1 MTDTDSI
8 YSTGSTGSHE
18 TGSTGSTGSEIQ
30 ETAQQFS
37 IINSILESIQSTVM
51 SLISTG
57 YDRQDEKLI
66 QWIRDQPLTTS
77 TTPITHILSQYK

>member
-1 MTDTDSI
+1 MSDTDSI
-8 YSTGSTGSHE
+8 CSQETGSTGSHE
-18 TGSTGSTGSEIQ
+18 TGCEIQ
-30 ETAQQFS
+30 ETAQQLN

-66 QWIRDQPLTTS
+66 QWIQDQPLTTS
-77 TTPITHILSQYK
+77 KTPIAHILSQYK

>member
-1 MTDTDSI
+1 MSDTDST
-8 YSTGSTGSHE
+8 YSQDTGSTD
-18 TGSTGSTGSEIQ
+18 TTVSEIQ
-30 ETAQQFS
+30 EVAQQFS
-37 IINSILESIQSTVM
+37 IINSLLESIQSTVM

-77 TTPITHILSQYK
+77 TTPIAHILSQYK

>member
-1 MTDTDSI
+1 MTDTGSI
-8 YSTGSTGSHE
+8 YSRGSTGSQE
-18 TGSTGSTGSEIQ
+18 TGSEIQ

>member
-1 MTDTDSI
+1 MTDTYSI
-8 YSTGSTGSHE
+8 YSTGSHE
-18 TGSTGSTGSEIQ
+18 TGSHETGSTGSEIQ

-37 IINSILESIQSTVM
+37 IINNILESIQSIVM

-66 QWIRDQPLTTS
+66 QWIQDQPLTTS

>member
-8 YSTGSTGSHE
+8 YSTGSTGS
-18 TGSTGSTGSEIQ
+18 TDSTGSHETGSEIQ
-30 ETAQQFS
+30 ETAKQFS

-66 QWIRDQPLTTS
+66 QWIQDQPVTTS